1 MLNDKTCKIMRKG
14 FPLIALFI
22 STLISFSPNLFATD
36 LIRLSADPQARGSG
50 DITGFS
56 DSPLS
61 AISANPAILGRLDD
75 RVDLALNAVYVDSQ
89 FTTKLG
95 STVDADKGPGIV
107 PEFAIKRDIA
117 DSNWSWGAGLVVQ
130 SAMEADFYFIDPP
143 GTGGVSYGPQ
153 THRSSYS
160 VIKGSGALSYA
171 VNDKLTVGFSLGILQ
186 NRNQL
191 EAPYI
196 FQSHPVL
203 AGLKVLVDLDVDDIA
218 FNGNIG
224 LEYQLSETVRFSL
237 AYSAEAD
244 FNAEGD
250 VSGNLGQ
257 LGLGIQETFSYQAR
271 VETGLPATL
280 SAGLLWQA
288 TDRLTVGAQFD
299 RVGWGSRFAS
309 LPITLTQG
317 TNNDLNTFLDST
329 SIVDVAPLAWDDQD
343 TVHLGIEYLMPAG
356 RVLRLGVDGSHVPV
370 PTSTMTPLTGAILE
384 RGFSAGTTFPVNGTA
399 VDVYYRYSGGDNV
412 SIIDS
417 QLAGDEYD
425 NTNMALK
432 IHSFGVSVSF

>member
-1 MLNDKTCKIMRKG
+1 MLKNKIYKSKANA
-14 FPLIALFI
+14 FPLTALCVGCA
-22 STLISFSPNLFATD
+22 ISFSPNLLATD

-61 AISANPAILGRLDD
+61 AISANPAILGRLED
-75 RVDLALNAVYVDSQ
+75 RVDLALNAVYVDAR

-95 STVDADKGPGIV
+95 STVEADNGPGIV
-107 PEFAIKRDIA
+107 PEFAIKRSIA

-130 SAMEADFYFIDPP
+130 SAMEADFYYIDPP
-143 GTGGVSYGPQ
+143 GTAGVSYGPQ

-160 VIKGSGALSYA
+160 VIKGSGALSYEA
-171 VNDKLTVGFSLGILQ
+171 NDKLTVGFSLGVVQ

-218 FNGNIG
+218 FNGGVG
-224 LEYQLSETVRFSL
+224 LEYQMSESVRFSL
-237 AYSAEAD
+237 AYSAESD

-250 VSGNLGQ
+250 ASGNLGQ
-257 LGLGIQETFSYQAR
+257 LGMGIQESFSYQAR
-271 VETGLPATL
+271 VDTGLPATL
-280 SAGLLWQA
+280 SAGVLWQA

-299 RVGWGSRFAS
+299 RVGWADTFDS

-317 TNNDLNTFLDST
+317 NNNDLNTFLGST
-329 SIVDVAPLAWDDQD
+329 SIVDVAPLDWEDQD

-384 RGFSAGTTFPVNGTA
+384 RGFSAGTTFSVNDTT
-399 VDVYYRYSGGDNV
+399 VDVYYRYSGGDDV

-417 QLAGDEYD
+417 QLRGDEYD
-425 NTNMALK
+425 NTNLSLK